1 MEECE
6 KVALFLNCDMAELTW
21 VSIEKETKQTDEW
34 DMEDFEEEKA
44 GTEDCKLMI
53 FCASSAFYDYKN
65 MCSPKLS

>member
-21 VSIEKETKQTDEW
+21 LSIEKETEQTD
-34 DMEDFEEEKA
+34 DRDIEDLEEEKA

-53 FCASSAFYDYKN
+53 LCASSAFYDYKN
-65 MCSPKLS
+65 ICSPKLS